1 MSDIF
6 FSRRNALLGAG
17 ALAGASLGNIHVPA
31 AEAKAPP
38 LKTQVPYFYRFS
50 HGTMQVTMVSDG
62 PLPLGEPGGAFLGAS
77 KEEIGKLLTDNF
89 LSPSNVVL
97 EQNSPV
103 INTGKNLVLF
113 DTGMGVQKMFGPTTG
128 RLLASL
134 AEAGIR
140 PAQIDSIVI
149 THAHIDHIGGMVDAK
164 NRRLFPNAQVYIS
177 QADFDFWTD
186 DKDPKKNKDFV
197 AHARKNLL
205 PYRDRIKFIK
215 DGEEFLPGI
224 TAMSAPGHTVGHTIF
239 MIQSEGKQL
248 CFIGD
253 LTHHQVLLVERPRLE
268 FAYDT
273 DPKQSAE
280 TRVKMLTMLAE
291 KKIPLLA
298 YHFPWPGYGYVAKHG
313 DGFRY
318 HAVPMEI
325 VKIPPKKEAAAPAKP
340 AEPAKAAPA
349 KKNAAPAAKKG

>member
-1 MSDIF
+1 MSDF
-6 FSRRNALLGAG
+6 VMNRRAALLGAG
-17 ALAGASLGNIHVPA
+17 AFAATATAGLSIPGALAKGPI
-31 AEAKAPP
+31 
-38 LKTQVPYFYRFS
+38 LKTQVPYWYRFN
-50 HGTMQVTMVSDG
+50 HGSMQVTMVSDG
-62 PLPLGEPGGAFLGAS
+62 PLPLGEPSGAFLGAS
-77 KEEIGKLLTDNF
+77 KDEIAKLLTDNY

-103 INTGKNLVLF
+103 VNTGKNLVLF

-134 AEAGIR
+134 REAGIR

-164 NRRLFPNAQVYIS
+164 GKRLFPNATVYIN
-177 QADFDFWTD
+177 QADHDFWID

-205 PYRDRIKFIK
+205 PYRDRIKFVR

-224 TAMSAPGHTVGHTIF
+224 TAMAAPGHTVGHTIY
-239 MIQSEGKQL
+239 MLSSEGKQL

-273 DPKQSAE
+273 DPKQSAA
-280 TRVKMLTMLAE
+280 TRVKFLDMFAS
-291 KKIPLLA
+291 KKIPVIA
-298 YHFPWPGYGYVAKHG
+298 YHFPWPGYGYLSKRG
-313 DGFRY
+313 DGFHY

-325 VKIPPKKEAAAPAKP
+325 VGIPPKKEAKAEPAK

-349 KKNAAPAAKKG
+349 KAPAKKG